1 MRLDN
6 VIEVD
11 HDKQG
16 DDNVSFHDDS
26 SIVDNTDENVRA
38 VQKVRAKLKK
48 IDDPDQLKK
57 VDQRPLNFSDEGDV
71 VEGQDAGEAR
81 EREGGVLYNLSD
93 CANSDTERWVAN
105 STDDDEES
113 NYLAFNDATDIKD
126 PKF

>member
-1 MRLDN
+1 MMRLDN

-26 SIVDNTDENVRA
+26 SIVDNTDEN
-38 VQKVRAKLKK
+38 
-48 IDDPDQLKK
+48 
-57 VDQRPLNFSDEGDV
+57 RPLNFSDEGDV

-113 NYLAFNDATDIKD
+113 NYLAFNDATDMKD